1 MQKKC
6 CFRLSF
12 SLHSET
18 ASHPSP
24 SNVLHVVPVGQP
36 TCQHQAAHDSRCAH
50 CVAHLRKIGIWR
62 THARRPFHLCAL
74 LVQVAARIRSGMA
87 GPTELCNFWYGVVAR
102 RIRRHGRKRAATQE
116 KRHIFHGPPYLTSPP
131 VKNFGLEVYPWPHC
145 TRCGQR
151 GSNLEPNNFCSPFV
165 CFVVVRRAAFSPR
178 RSGRRTQTHR
188 RYP

>member
-74 LVQVAARIRSGMA
+74 LVQVASRIRRGMA

-116 KRHIFHGPPYLTSPP
+116 KRHIFRFT
-131 VKNFGLEVYPWPHC
+131 VFARIFVTKKNCPNTLYGIIYTNKFRFSLRHWVYMHC
-145 TRCGQR
+145 G
-151 GSNLEPNNFCSPFV
+151 
-165 CFVVVRRAAFSPR
+165 AI
-178 RSGRRTQTHR
+178 
-188 RYP
+188 